1 MRSICV
7 RQARLIKIQW
17 IVILFLIVLLIVS
30 LASRSNAA
38 AVDTASGVPA
48 ETIQDDTSPAKTSAP
63 AMEPASASDPGLEA
77 DSALDPESE
86 AEPVLLGE
94 FKLTAYCPCEKCCG
108 KAKNDPLYGITAYG
122 YTATAGRTIAVD
134 PRVIPIGTEVIIN
147 GHTYVAEDVGGAI
160 KENRIDIYF
169 ETHQEALEFGVQTA
183 LVYIN
188 QNFI

>member
-1 MRSICV
+1 MRSVCV

-17 IVILFLIVLLIVS
+17 AVILFLLALLIVS
-30 LASRSNAA
+30 LASRPGAA
-38 AVDTASGVPA
+38 AANVQSDPPEETTQADTSLA
-48 ETIQDDTSPAKTSAP
+48 ETSTVVVEPTLALPAVSF
-63 AMEPASASDPGLEA
+63 EPEP
-77 DSALDPESE
+77 
-86 AEPVLLGE
+86 EPVLLGE
-94 FKLTAYCPCEKCCG
+94 FKLTTYCPCEKCCG
-108 KAKNDPLYGITAYG
+108 KPKGDPWYGVTAYG

-134 PRVIPIGTEVIIN
+134 PSVIPIGTEVIIN

-188 QNFI
+188 QNLI